1 MDTNIRGYAEAA
13 ADCEQALAAT
23 DRLNDSLRTDI
34 ASLRGMVARLKRD
47 VEAEQIN
54 SGVLISR
61 AKQWF
66 AKKKMDHPVW
76 LKDAIRVRA
85 QREESY

>member
-23 DRLNDSLRTDI
+23 DRLNDSLRTEI

-54 SGVLISR
+54 SGVFVSQ
-61 AKQWF
+61 AKYWF
-66 AKKKMDHPVW
+66 AKEKMDHPLW
-76 LKDAIRVRA
+76 LKDAVQVLA
-85 QREESY
+85 QREPF